1 MGLISK
7 LLLVLSIV
15 LIGHSGF
22 SSHEFHQLL
31 KRGTRESSS
40 QIPKDIKYETI
51 TGLVLFVLSAFLSFE
66 KLSYY
71 PLVGPKKSLTQGQYL
86 EDIAMSKATNVDNL
100 IGSDPAGAV
109 NYTPSFVDIINKR
122 EQVRQHIAKKDL

>member
-31 KRGTRESSS
+31 KRGARESSS

-100 IGSDPAGAV
+100 IDPAGAV